1 MSTFRVRA
9 SSLGEVAAQLQGVI
23 AVFDGQV
30 AALSGKV
37 AAVAGATWQGDDQ
50 EAFAEKWATWQ
61 QTSEMV
67 RLSLTALASQL
78 VAGEGA
84 YTTTES
90 GIQSGFVQ
98 RRQANNVVVD
108 AVEEVDEAV
117 DTGLDRA
124 RTGEERL
131 TGVAAFAGAPMRTG
145 QGASRGD
152 ASRPAGKGAGDE

>member
-30 AALSGKV
+30 SALSAKV
-37 AAVAGATWQGDDQ
+37 AAVSGATWQGDDQ
-50 EAFAEKWATWQ
+50 EAFSEKWASWQ

-67 RLSLTALASQL
+67 RLSLTALAAQL

-90 GIQSGFVQ
+90 SIQSGFVQ

-108 AVEEVDEAV
+108 AVEDVDEAV
-117 DTGLDRA
+117 DTGLERA
-124 RTGEERL
+124 RTGEQREQ
-131 TGVAAFAGAPMRTG
+131 GVAAFAGAPMRTG
-145 QGASRGD
+145 QGAARGD
-152 ASRPAGKGAGDE
+152 ASRPTREGDGDE